1 MTGIRENETMDKVAL
16 VFSIS
21 YVSMADQEF
30 GLLTGFSI
38 AQDGLELD
46 V

>member
-30 GLLTGFSI
+30 VWFVDRIFYSSRWP
-38 AQDGLELD
+38 
-46 V
+46 